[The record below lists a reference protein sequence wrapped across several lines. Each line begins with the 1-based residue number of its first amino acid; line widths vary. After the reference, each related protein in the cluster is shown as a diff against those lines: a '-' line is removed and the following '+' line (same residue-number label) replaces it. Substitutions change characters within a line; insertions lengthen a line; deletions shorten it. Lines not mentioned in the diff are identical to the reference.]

1 MTDSPTPLTMQQYVE
16 KHFLWNFTVN
26 ALDISFVTL
35 AFNMVSQATI
45 LPLLVNDLTD
55 SKIAVG
61 LIPAIFS
68 LGFLLPQL
76 FTAGHAESLRRK
88 KPFIVLWSAI
98 GERTPYLVA
107 AVAILLFAGNT
118 PLLALGLIYLSLL
131 VANGAAGA
139 LNPAWYDM
147 IAKVIPANRRGLWIG
162 VGSGGGAF
170 LGIAG
175 AALAGWFLTH
185 FAFPLK
191 YALCFFT
198 ATVFHFLSWASMSL
212 TREPESETVKEHKGL
227 REYFKKLPAVLKR
240 DRNYLVFL
248 ISRSVMNLGMM
259 AAGFYIVYGAEH
271 FSLSGAQVGGLT
283 ALLTGVQAVLNLTLG
298 AIGDRHGHKIV
309 LMAGALAMALAALT
323 ALVWQAPAAL
333 WVIFIL
339 LGAALSADS
348 VAGFSIIIE
357 FGSPEDRPTYIGLT
371 NTLLAPARTL
381 SPILGGWLAASL
393 GYSWLFGAALV
404 ASTVSALMMYGWL
417 KEPRHIQTA
426 Y

>member
-1 MTDSPTPLTMQQYVE
+1 MTDPSTPLSIQQYVE
-16 KHFLWNFTVN
+16 KHFLWNFSVN
-26 ALDISFVTL
+26 AMDICFVTM
-35 AFNMVSQATI
+35 AMNMVSQATI

-61 LIPAIFS
+61 FIPAILS

-98 GERTPYLVA
+98 GERSPYLVA
-107 AVAILLFAGNT
+107 AFAILLFARNT

-131 VANGAAGA
+131 VASGTAGA

-170 LGIAG
+170 MGIAG

-185 FAFPLK
+185 FDFPMK

-198 ATVFHFLSWASMSL
+198 ATVFQFLSWTCLSL

-240 DRNYLVFL
+240 DQNYLVFL
-248 ISRSVMNLGMM
+248 ISRSVMNLGLMS
-259 AAGFYIVYGAEH
+259 AGFYIVYGVER
-271 FSLSGAQVGGLT
+271 FSLSGATVGGLT
-283 ALLTGVQAVLNLTLG
+283 ALLVGVQAILNLTLG
-298 AIGDRHGHKIV
+298 AIGDRYGHKIV
-309 LMAGALAMALAALT
+309 LAAGALSMALAALT
-323 ALVWQAPAAL
+323 ALVWQAPLAL

-339 LGAALSADS
+339 LGAASSADA

-357 FGSPEDRPTYIGLT
+357 FGTPEDRPTYIGLT
-371 NTLLAPARTL
+371 NTLLAPARSL

-404 ASTVSALMMYGWL
+404 ASAVGALMLFWWL
-417 KEPRHIQTA
+417 KEPRQVQN
-426 Y
+426 

>member
-1 MTDSPTPLTMQQYVE
+1 MTDPSTPLSIQQYVE
-16 KHFLWNFTVN
+16 KHFLWNFSVN
-26 ALDISFVTL
+26 AMDICFVTM
-35 AFNMVSQATI
+35 AMNMVSQATI

-61 LIPAIFS
+61 FIPAILS

-98 GERTPYLVA
+98 GERSPYLVA
-107 AVAILLFAGNT
+107 AFAILLFARNT

-131 VANGAAGA
+131 VASGTAGA

-170 LGIAG
+170 MGIAG

-185 FAFPLK
+185 FDFPMK

-198 ATVFHFLSWASMSL
+198 ATVFQFLSWTCLSL

-227 REYFKKLPAVLKR
+227 REYFKKLPAVLQR
-240 DRNYLVFL
+240 DQNYLVFL
-248 ISRSVMNLGMM
+248 ISRSVMNLGLMS
-259 AAGFYIVYGAEH
+259 AGFYIVYGVER
-271 FSLSGAQVGGLT
+271 FSLSGATVGGLT
-283 ALLTGVQAVLNLTLG
+283 ALLVGVQAILNLTLG
-298 AIGDRHGHKIV
+298 AIGDRYGHKIV
-309 LMAGALAMALAALT
+309 LAAGALSMALAALT
-323 ALVWQAPAAL
+323 ALVWQAPLAL

-339 LGAALSADS
+339 LGAASSADA

-371 NTLLAPARTL
+371 NTLLAPARSL

-404 ASTVSALMMYGWL
+404 ASAVGALMLFWWL
-417 KEPRHIQTA
+417 KEPRQVQN
-426 Y
+426 